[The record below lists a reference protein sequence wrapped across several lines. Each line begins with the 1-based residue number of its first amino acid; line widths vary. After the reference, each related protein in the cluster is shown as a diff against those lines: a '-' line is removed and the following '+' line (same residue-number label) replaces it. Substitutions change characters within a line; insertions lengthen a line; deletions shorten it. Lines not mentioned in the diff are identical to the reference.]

1 MILLV
6 EDEAIAR
13 YALARNLSLSGYKV
27 MAAADGQ
34 QAVELLDRHPFDV
47 LITDLGLPKLSGF
60 ELIKHARSRCPE
72 TSVMVVSAETNG
84 AEILD
89 SKTVF
94 FRKPVDANA
103 VIAAVKRLVPR
114 IVTLRDHSF
123 ICNWPPVWNKFTGFA
138 VTDPVR
144 QEVGILR
151 QVRTNRLLPNQ
162 CFLLIEHQEE
172 FFLGAL
178 IFNDAMFCHQIFDLL
193 LQNVGKSI
201 REIGSLDLSHT
212 F

>member
-60 ELIKHARSRCPE
+60 ELIKHVRSRCPE
-72 TSVMVVSAETNG
+72 TSVIVVSAETNG

-89 SKTVF
+89 SKTEF

-114 IVTLRDHSF
+114 IASLRDHF
-123 ICNWPPVWNKFTGFA
+123 LICNWPPV
-138 VTDPVR
+138 
-144 QEVGILR
+144 
-151 QVRTNRLLPNQ
+151 
-162 CFLLIEHQEE
+162 
-172 FFLGAL
+172 
-178 IFNDAMFCHQIFDLL
+178 
-193 LQNVGKSI
+193 
-201 REIGSLDLSHT
+201 
-212 F
+212 